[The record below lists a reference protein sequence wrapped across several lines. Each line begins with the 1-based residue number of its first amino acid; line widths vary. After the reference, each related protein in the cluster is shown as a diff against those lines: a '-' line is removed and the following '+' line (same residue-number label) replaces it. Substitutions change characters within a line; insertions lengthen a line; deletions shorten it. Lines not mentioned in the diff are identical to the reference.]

1 MDDNYEKMLAVWPT
15 IAPVLS
21 LPENDDELDRLLRFS
36 DYLMDHPDDTNRD
49 ARLSLL
55 AIVGLIIECYEN
67 EKRAHH

>member
-1 MDDNYEKMLAVWPT
+1 MEDNYEKMLAVWPA

-21 LPENDDELDRLLRFS
+21 LPKNDDELDRLLRFS

-49 ARLSLL
+49 ARQGLL

-67 EKRAHH
+67 EKRTHY